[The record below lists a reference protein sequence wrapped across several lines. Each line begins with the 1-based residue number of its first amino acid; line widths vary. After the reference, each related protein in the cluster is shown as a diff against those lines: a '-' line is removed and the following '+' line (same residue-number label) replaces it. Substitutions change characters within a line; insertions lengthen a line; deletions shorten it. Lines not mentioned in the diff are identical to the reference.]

1 MKTLD
6 AIKKLN
12 DISAYQKGLF
22 TTGQAEKAGV
32 ARHALSRLE
41 KNGNIERLAKGVYRM
56 GGAPSSREEDVLA
69 TWLSLD
75 PVNASESETDG
86 KDSVVA
92 MGATAAWLQELG
104 EIGPT
109 PYEFCCARRKQTQ
122 RQGIILRKKALPE
135 EDVTAACGIP
145 VTTPARTILDLID
158 NSEDLS
164 LVGSVLRDALGRG
177 LIRDVKKLATQ
188 IDQRGRKIGASNQQ
202 SLFEMMAGGR
212 EYGL

>member
-6 AIKKLN
+6 AIKQLN

-32 ARHALSRLE
+32 ARHTLSRLE
-41 KNGNIERLAKGVYRM
+41 KNENIERLAKGVYRM

-69 TWLSLD
+69 TWLSLASA
-75 PVNASESETDG
+75 NALDSGTDG
-86 KDSVVA
+86 EDSIVA

-109 PYEFCCARRKQTQ
+109 PYEFCSALRKQTQ
-122 RQGIILRKKALPE
+122 RQGLVLRKKALPA
-135 EDVTAACGIP
+135 EDVTVVNGIP
-145 VTTPARTILDLID
+145 ATTPARTILDLID
-158 NSEDLS
+158 NKEDLS

-177 LIRDVKKLATQ
+177 LICDVKKLAVQ
-188 IDQRGRKIGASNQQ
+188 IDQRGRKIGGPNQQ
-202 SLFEMMAGGR
+202 SLFEMMTGGR